1 MTTIPCVEH
10 VIFLNS
16 PNPTCLSNQDC
27 YFESKTAKL
36 YRKLSSKYDSD
47 EEEGVNRH
55 RITMRC
61 TQEVRERKVLFI
73 VWSAPSPH
81 PHIIHSS

>member
-1 MTTIPCVEH
+1 MTAIPCVQQ

-16 PNPTCLSNQDC
+16 PNPTCLSNQDR

-36 YRKLSSKYDSD
+36 CRNLSSKYDSD
-47 EEEGVNRH
+47 EEEGMNRH
-55 RITMRC
+55 KMTVRC
-61 TQEVRERKVLFI
+61 TQEVRERKVLFN